1 MKKLIT
7 GTRGLL
13 AAITIVG
20 LVFGLAGYSEAG
32 YKTVIDGISV
42 SYSKDGANAYY
53 DEEDGTLTVAIGE
66 DGGALKISVGPDAPS
81 GWGDYVDIYI
91 LADDASLKSIQI
103 KGTDTCTPYIVG
115 QVGYVSSFKL
125 LNGVVGGTD
134 YYPDLGLGR
143 VSVYMPSKIT
153 FQNSVAVA
161 QVLGYA
167 YVPAASTTTNAEVR

>member
-66 DGGALKISVGPDAPS
+66 DGGALKISVRDGQDLSDNLQKILSGSPLLFILHPSRSAVHSSRHHQGSCHQDPD
-81 GWGDYVDIYI
+81 G
-91 LADDASLKSIQI
+91 
-103 KGTDTCTPYIVG
+103 
-115 QVGYVSSFKL
+115 
-125 LNGVVGGTD
+125 
-134 YYPDLGLGR
+134 
-143 VSVYMPSKIT
+143 
-153 FQNSVAVA
+153 VAVCCTD
-161 QVLGYA
+161 QKT
-167 YVPAASTTTNAEVR
+167 S